1 MTGRKLSV
9 AAMALVLSACTQN
22 AKTVAPAPPA
32 PVVKQMPAQAPAPA
46 APPAA
51 DAAAIA
57 LAERNLKSLG
67 YPAGKSA
74 DINDVNLRHA
84 ISAFE
89 KDQGLG
95 EDGQLS
101 QAVEERLKQLRT
113 LMSGKKTVS
122 NKRNALFVYSD
133 GTVRNTGLSM
143 LPPAPAGLISD
154 ASPGLPR
161 SMRPGSEARYH
172 LGHRTE
178 DGAFVATK
186 SISCHVGHLVRSSAA
201 FGAAELLAV
210 DCEVEGETVRPW
222 HSLYNPV
229 LDTVA
234 WQEGAGKSRTLVA
247 IRPSTTNWPMAAR
260 TGLDWAITHA
270 LDTPAADTPVPWSS
284 TGVGQHFEVRAF
296 GRVSGGDLG
305 FAGKYAAAS
314 CRRFELTETER
325 PPMHY
330 PGIAC
335 QGANGAWTLAGTAI
349 ALSSPAMAMRTASP
363 NPKAAPDP

>member
-1 MTGRKLSV
+1 MTGQKLSA
-9 AAMALVLSACTQN
+9 AAMALVLSACAQN

-32 PVVKQMPAQAPAPA
+32 PVVMAMPAQAPALA
-46 APPAA
+46 APPTA
-51 DAAAIA
+51 DGATIA
-57 LAERNLKSLG
+57 LAERDLKSLG

-74 DINDVNLRHA
+74 DINDVNLRRA
-84 ISAFE
+84 VSAFE
-89 KDQGLG
+89 RDQGLG

-101 QAVEERLKQLRT
+101 RAVEERLKQLRS
-113 LMSGKKTVS
+113 LMSGKNTVS

-143 LPPAPAGLISD
+143 LPPAPAGFVSD

-161 SMRPGSEARYH
+161 SMRPGSEAHYH
-172 LGHRTE
+172 LGHRTQ

-201 FGAAELLAV
+201 FGAADLQAV
-210 DCEVEGETVRPW
+210 DCQVEGDTVRAW

-234 WQEGAGKSRTLVA
+234 WQQGAGKSRILVA
-247 IRPSTTNWPMAAR
+247 IRPSTANWPMAAR

-270 LDTPAADTPVPWSS
+270 LDTPATDTPVPWSS

-296 GRVSGGDLG
+296 ARVSGGDLG

-325 PPMHY
+325 PPLHY

-335 QGANGAWTLAGTAI
+335 QSANGAWTLAGTAI
-349 ALSSPAMAMRTASP
+349 ALSSPAIAMQTASP
-363 NPKAAPDP
+363 NPKAAADP